1 MQKNKKKKTIIYYGK
16 INRFHAQLRIQHLW
30 ITQIIKHFLFSFVF
44 RLINGIIEYDR
55 KHRTFSSELLLYKR
69 SPSKTC
75 WIIILLSFFIYFI
88 GYEICVYF
96 LWPPKS
102 LNINVIPIYIFSMPN
117 LIDFAILIFVCF
129 FLSNIGFRFLALNN
143 FWRCL
148 PVELVPVSGKWSH
161 SEIVILIENIRLLHA
176 ELSEILKIFNLGY
189 GPMLLGYFVSSFID
203 LMYVF
208 YLMLYHE
215 FKIPNRSLTEKVIKY
230 LPLHIF
236 NIQIIVFMIFVFVAA
251 SWIHDMV
258 QKIFLIL

>member
-1 MQKNKKKKTIIYYGK
+1 
-16 INRFHAQLRIQHLW
+16 
-30 ITQIIKHFLFSFVF
+30 LFKFVF
-44 RLINGIIEYDR
+44 RLINGIVEYDR
-55 KHRTFSSELLLYKR
+55 KHKTFSPELLLYKR

-75 WIIILLSFFIYFI
+75 WNIILLSFFIYFI
-88 GYEICVYF
+88 GYETCVFF
-96 LWPPKS
+96 LWRPKS
-102 LNINVIPIYIFSMPN
+102 LDLSVIPIYLFSMPN
-117 LIDFAILIFVCF
+117 IIDFTILIVVCF

-148 PVELVPVSGKWSH
+148 PVDLAPISGEWSH

-189 GPMLLGYFVSSFID
+189 GPLLLGYFVGSFID

-208 YLMLYHE
+208 YLMIYHE
-215 FKIPNRSLTEKVIKY
+215 FKLPNRSLTEKIIKY

-236 NIQIIVFMIFVFVAA
+236 NIQIIVFIIFIVVAA

-258 QKIFLIL
+258 QKIFIILHHYEIIK